1 MTLHSFNPGFRRQ
14 RGFSL
19 IEVIAAF
26 LIFALGFGVLLEILT
41 GSLRIAHRS
50 ENYTQATLWA
60 ESLLDQVGVG
70 EILEEGEESGSFN
83 EDYRWSMVITQ
94 VDPPEAGMGVDG
106 SETGDPAMQ
115 RRNGNDRNNRPLAG
129 AQPLTATAAGVEQ
142 DTGIDLYEVRLTVYW
157 GTRGHEQHTEFTTL
171 RAVDAQQTKMR
182 AFGQQ
187 SRRNA
192 R

>member
-1 MTLHSFNPGFRRQ
+1 MTLHSFHPGSPRQ

-70 EILEEGEESGSFN
+70 ETLEEGEESGSFN
-83 EDYRWSMVITQ
+83 DDYRWSMSITK
-94 VDPPEAGMGVDG
+94 VDPPTAGMGV
-106 SETGDPAMQ
+106 GDADDESQ
-115 RRNGNDRNNRPLAG
+115 QGRRPGNNRPLAG
-129 AQPLTATAAGVEQ
+129 AQPMTATAAGVQQ
-142 DTGIDLYEVRLTVYW
+142 DTGIDLYEVRLTVFW
-157 GTRGHEQHTEFTTL
+157 GARGHEQHTEFTTL
-171 RAVDAQQTKMR
+171 RAVDAQQSTMR
-182 AFGQQ
+182 AFNRNR
-187 SRRNA
+187 SRASRGNSG
-192 R
+192 